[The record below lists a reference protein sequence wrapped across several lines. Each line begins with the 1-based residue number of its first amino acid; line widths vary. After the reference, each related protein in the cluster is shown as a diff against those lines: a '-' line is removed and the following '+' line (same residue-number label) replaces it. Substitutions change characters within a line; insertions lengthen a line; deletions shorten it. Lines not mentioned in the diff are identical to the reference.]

1 MQKSI
6 VFALIAI
13 VIGVMLL
20 SGCTTPGMKKDGK
33 TVLISALQKSKT
45 ITSSESAY
53 DANIAASGLTINLK
67 TGLWMKGN
75 VSRSDLT
82 GSLLG
87 IPLVVRYYTL
97 EEGSYS
103 CAQSDEEWTCKA
115 GEEDSVTGLAKPVS
129 MEGED
134 EQTILEMVTK
144 GALVIQSEVTEGTYA
159 GRKCDTVNMEIDA
172 TKLADIQ
179 SNSELIDTANS
190 MRESNVSKID
200 MVQCLDQETGYPL
213 YFKMSM
219 NISSALG
226 GSQEM
231 VFEMTAT
238 KYIPN
243 PSISSDIF
251 VLPAEVE

>member
-6 VFALIAI
+6 IFALIAI
-13 VIGVMLL
+13 IMSIVLL
-20 SGCTTPGMKKDGK
+20 SGCTAPGMNKDGK

-53 DANIAASGLTINLK
+53 DANIAASGLTIRLQ

-75 VSRSDLT
+75 VSRADLT

-87 IPLVVRYYTL
+87 IPLIVRYYTL
-97 EEGSYS
+97 EDGSYS
-103 CAQSDEEWTCKA
+103 CAQTDEEWACKT
-115 GEEDSVTGLAKPVS
+115 GEDDSVTGLARPVS
-129 MEGED
+129 MEGEN
-134 EQTILEMVTK
+134 EQTILEMVAK
-144 GALVIQSEVTEGTYA
+144 GALVIQSEVTESTYA
-159 GRKCDTVNMEIDA
+159 GRKCDTVNMVINA
-172 TKLADIQ
+172 AKLADIKG
-179 SNSELIDTANS
+179 NSELIDTANS
-190 MRESNVSKID
+190 MRESNVSNID
-200 MVQCLDQETGYPL
+200 MIQCLDQETGYPL

-219 NISSALG
+219 DI

-243 PSISSDIF
+243 PSISSDVF